1 MRVLQRVGLRSGPSV
16 PLSAG
21 SEQKHSA
28 ATRYIQFHCRILSF
42 PSPSPPLGGEVPPT
56 RRWLAIRGGRRNK
69 ARCPQTGDFITN
81 VSARRGEG
89 GLFHRRHDEL
99 GTFADAGRP
108 ACRDRLQVGIE

>member
-56 RRWLAIRGGRRNK
+56 RRWLAIRGGRRNN
-69 ARCPQTGDFITN
+69 ARCPPTRDFITN
-81 VSARRGEG
+81 VSGRRGEV
-89 GLFHRRHDEL
+89 GLIHPRRDRL
-99 GTFADAGRP
+99 GTFTDARRA
-108 ACRDRLQVGIE
+108 ACPDRLHACI